1 MPPVCLCVGELK
13 EPYQVQYVTTD
24 LGAMFK
30 EAGFEPQTKY
40 LSGVTK
46 TLSFIKPLK
55 KPYDNK
61 SPYFQ

>member
-1 MPPVCLCVGELK
+1 MCSLAGELN

-40 LSGVTK
+40 LSSVTK
-46 TLSFIKPLK
+46 ALSFIKPLK